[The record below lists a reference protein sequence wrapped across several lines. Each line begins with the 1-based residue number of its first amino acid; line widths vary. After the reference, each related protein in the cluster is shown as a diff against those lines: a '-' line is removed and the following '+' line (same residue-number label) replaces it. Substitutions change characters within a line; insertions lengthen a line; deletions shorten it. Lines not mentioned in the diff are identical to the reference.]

1 MVTIRVNTR
10 LFPHSDEDFLYRAA
24 HITLDALGGK
34 DVGMTISLE
43 GNDQIQKL
51 NRQFRNIDEPTDVLS
66 FSSGDIDPETGE
78 IYLGDVVI
86 AVPKVRKQARQAG
99 HRFSEELALMVV
111 HGILHLHGYDHDT
124 KKAEQEMF
132 SLQNEILSKIRISAL
147 PVKSES
153 IISSFKYA
161 VMGIL
166 SAFRSERNMWIH
178 LAAAILVL
186 ICGFIFRISH
196 LEWGLVIFSIAL
208 VITTEMVNTTMEYL
222 VNVIKEERSES
233 VRRIK
238 DISAAAVLIAA
249 LAAVTIGGIVFLPK
263 FLGLR

>member
-86 AVPKVRKQARQAG
+86 SYARASEQAAAFG
-99 HRFSEELALMVV
+99 HSVEEEIALLVV
-111 HGILHLHGYDHDT
+111 HGVLHLLGHDH
-124 KKAEQEMF
+124 EQADDRQRMWSVQDQALEM
-132 SLQNEILSKIRISAL
+132 L
-147 PVKSES
+147 
-153 IISSFKYA
+153 
-161 VMGIL
+161 GIQW
-166 SAFRSERNMWIH
+166 R
-178 LAAAILVL
+178 
-186 ICGFIFRISH
+186 
-196 LEWGLVIFSIAL
+196 
-208 VITTEMVNTTMEYL
+208 
-222 VNVIKEERSES
+222 
-233 VRRIK
+233 
-238 DISAAAVLIAA
+238 
-249 LAAVTIGGIVFLPK
+249 P
-263 FLGLR
+263 

>member
-1 MVTIRVNTR
+1 MVTVRVNTR
-10 LFPHSDEDFLYRAA
+10 LFPYADEDFLYRAA
-24 HITLDALGGK
+24 HVTLDAIDRK

-43 GNDQIQKL
+43 GNDQVQAL
-51 NRQFRNIDEPTDVLS
+51 NRQYRDIDEPTDVLS
-66 FSSGDIDPETGE
+66 FTSGDIDPETGE
-78 IYLGDVVI
+78 IYMGDVVI
-86 AVPKVRKQARQAG
+86 AVPKVREQAKQAG
-99 HRFSEELALMVV
+99 HSFNEELALMVV
-111 HGILHLHGYDHDT
+111 HGILHLQGYDHGT

-132 SLQNEILSKIRISAL
+132 FLQNEILAKIRLYAL

-153 IISSFKYA
+153 IGRSFKYA
-161 VMGIL
+161 IMGIL

-178 LAAAILVL
+178 LAAAMAAVVS
-186 ICGFIFRISH
+186 GFIFRISY

-238 DISAAAVLIAA
+238 DISAAAVLIAT
-249 LAAVTIGGIVFLPK
+249 LAAVAIGLIVFLPK
-263 FLGLR
+263 FLAWF